1 MKLINI
7 NTQYNIKTF
16 LFPDNQPHI
25 MVENIEEGD
34 EVKVVCSLTDANTLL
49 QLLQCANAL
58 DHLFAKKKALYI
70 PYLMGARFDRVMQ
83 SGDSFDLQVIAKMI
97 NSCGFEKVILYDV
110 HSDVATA
117 LIRNSVNV
125 SNRFLVETYTQKDA
139 VLICPDAGAAKKIKH
154 YFDWN
159 ANIVDVVYC
168 IKSRDLSNGKITL
181 KVLEPEKCEG
191 RNCVIIDDIC
201 DGGGTFLA
209 IANQIKAAHLTLIV
223 THGIFSKGVEI
234 LQQKI
239 NQIITPNSTP
249 PDPSKGGESQQDD
262 KAHDNFLKII
272 EIRY

>member
-7 NTQYNIKTF
+7 NAQQHIRTF

-25 MVENIEEGD
+25 QLEGIAEGD
-34 EVKVVCSLTDANTLL
+34 EVKVVCSMSDANVVL

-58 DHLFAKKKALYI
+58 DHAFAKKKELHI

-83 SGDSFDLQVIAKMI
+83 SGDSFDLQVMANLI

-125 SNRFLVETYTQKDA
+125 DNRVLVETYTKKNA
-139 VLICPDAGAAKKIKH
+139 ILVCPDAGAAKKIKH

-159 ANIVDVVYC
+159 SNIVDVVYC

-181 KVLEPEKCEG
+181 KVLEPERCEG
-191 RNCVIIDDIC
+191 RNCLIVDDIC

-209 IANQIKAAHLTLIV
+209 IANQINAAHLTLMV
-223 THGIFSKGVEI
+223 THGIFSKGVEVLEEKFDEI
-234 LQQKI
+234 IVSNSLASDYEI
-239 NQIITPNSTP
+239 NII
-249 PDPSKGGESQQDD
+249 
-262 KAHDNFLKII
+262 KII
-272 EIRY
+272 NN

>member
-1 MKLINI
+1 MKQIHINQNQGI
-7 NTQYNIKTF
+7 MTF
-16 LFPDNQPHI
+16 LFPDKQPH
-25 MVENIEEGD
+25 VRLENINEGD
-34 EVKVVCSLTDANTLL
+34 EVKVICSLTDSNMLL

-58 DHLFAKKKALYI
+58 DHAFARKCELHI

-181 KVLEPEKCEG
+181 KVLEPERCEG

-209 IANQIKAAHLTLIV
+209 IANQIEPAHLTLIV
-223 THGIFSKGVEI
+223 THGIFSKGVE
-234 LQQKI
+234 LLAEKFDE
-239 NQIITPNSTP
+239 IITTNSTS
-249 PDPSKGGESQQDD
+249 PDPSKGRESQQDD
-262 KAHDNFLKII
+262 KTHDNFLKII
-272 EIRY
+272 DIKY